1 MFPFQASRS
10 LPILSLPACYTC
22 YCSARPKHRK
32 SLPATNFSY
41 TNTFGGKDGVA
52 AYFSY
57 TNPILPSLYINKK
70 GWEDAKHTP
79 KVCYAGKGAGG
90 PSFASKFASKFIEY
104 TYQKSAS
111 HKKERGLFAC
121 KASIHRLLLKVYANK
136 QQAFAYPTYLKD
148 KQVVSITYEEI
159 GLFPRSFSRV
169 FDRFIKQLFSDVENL
184 VIQEYRFYRYLFLT
198 TVKCFFILLFVPF
211 LINVASKNYLIRPLT
226 EYCWNQKQG
235 EIFLNQDKQK
245 HAFAELQEFEEKVY
259 FESLVSFPPK
269 VDGGKGP
276 LPKTEIGKTD
286 NGKQILQEKTI
297 QLAIDYNNASIEAIS
312 CMFADLISL
321 SVFGWLLI
329 FMEVQISVS
338 RLFIL
343 EVFFG
348 LDDTKKS
355 LIILLVTDLL
365 VGYHSV
371 GPWSILFESLF
382 NRYGLPN
389 SQAAIYL
396 LTGSLPVIMDV
407 FFKYLIFRHLNRAS
421 PASVATYHAM
431 IE

>member
-1 MFPFQASRS
+1 MSFT
-10 LPILSLPACYTC
+10 Y
-22 YCSARPKHRK
+22 
-32 SLPATNFSY
+32 NFNES
-41 TNTFGGKDGVA
+41 NKVRLK
-52 AYFSY
+52 
-57 TNPILPSLYINKK
+57 NINFL
-70 GWEDAKHTP
+70 AN
-79 KVCYAGKGAGG
+79 
-90 PSFASKFASKFIEY
+90 
-104 TYQKSAS
+104 
-111 HKKERGLFAC
+111 
-121 KASIHRLLLKVYANK
+121 ANK
-136 QQAFAYPTYLKD
+136 EKVSLKD

-169 FDRFIKQLFSDVENL
+169 FDRFIKQLFFDVENL

-211 LINVASKNYLIRPLT
+211 LVNVASKNYLIRPLT
-226 EYCWNQKQG
+226 EYCWNQKQS
-235 EIFLNQDKQK
+235 EIFLNAYQQK
-245 HAFAELQEFEEKVY
+245 HAFAELQDFEEKVY
-259 FESLVSFPPK
+259 FESLVI
-269 VDGGKGP
+269 
-276 LPKTEIGKTD
+276 PKTEIDKTD

-329 FMEVQISVS
+329 LMEVQISVS